1 MAKYIFLFF
10 LWMAGFA
17 YGCGDSETP
26 VNDDIPVSKAPTSIK
41 LPHLISDNMVLQQNS
56 KVILWG
62 EATPKCTVTIS
73 ASWIKQD
80 IVVNVD
86 GKGQWQ
92 ASIMTPAGGPETQTL
107 SFDDGASAPLIVRN
121 ILIGEVWICSG
132 QSNMEMPL
140 GGWEG
145 CPVDNMEEAVTN
157 ADKHSDI
164 RMLTVERNSATVSQ
178 NELEGDWLVASS
190 GQVKRFSAVAYYF
203 ALELQEKLNVPVG
216 LVVAAWGGSDIESWL
231 PGGDKYNGMLYP
243 CHKYAA
249 KGFLW
254 YQGESNVWK
263 WYEYRKNMKE
273 LVKSWRSLWEGSLGT
288 GENMPFYY
296 AEIAPYAL
304 PEDNGATGIV
314 SALLREVQY
323 EVQKEIMP
331 AGMVC
336 TNDLVALSEE
346 NQIHPANKKGVGMRL
361 AHLALSQTYEHGE
374 IISTSPSFEGMCME
388 DGRVLLTFK
397 NVGGGWMDIDKNSV
411 LQNFEL
417 SDGKT
422 LVDGCYV
429 FYPASDISFGD
440 GDVVTVSSDKVAVP
454 KHIRYCFHNFMLGYM
469 RNKAGLPLIPFR
481 GESNIGGTY
490 MVEAESGT
498 SSGTSV
504 ALSDNPYASGERL
517 LTNFYGDARLNL
529 SLAVEEEGLYELSV
543 YYMNEVDAAV
553 RIQVNGGV
561 QQNLNC
567 PASGSWWNKLQFA
580 GMAVTLLKGENT
592 IVIIPGINGGPNL
605 DKVNVVKMERK

>member
-10 LWMAGFA
+10 LWIAGFA
-17 YGCGDSETP
+17 YGCGDSETS

-157 ADKHSDI
+157 ADKHSEI

-178 NELEGDWLVASS
+178 NELKGDWLVASS

-254 YQGESNVWK
+254 YQGESNV
-263 WYEYRKNMKE
+263 
-273 LVKSWRSLWEGSLGT
+273 
-288 GENMPFYY
+288 
-296 AEIAPYAL
+296 
-304 PEDNGATGIV
+304 
-314 SALLREVQY
+314 
-323 EVQKEIMP
+323 
-331 AGMVC
+331 
-336 TNDLVALSEE
+336 
-346 NQIHPANKKGVGMRL
+346 
-361 AHLALSQTYEHGE
+361 
-374 IISTSPSFEGMCME
+374 
-388 DGRVLLTFK
+388 
-397 NVGGGWMDIDKNSV
+397 
-411 LQNFEL
+411 
-417 SDGKT
+417 
-422 LVDGCYV
+422 
-429 FYPASDISFGD
+429 
-440 GDVVTVSSDKVAVP
+440 
-454 KHIRYCFHNFMLGYM
+454 
-469 RNKAGLPLIPFR
+469 
-481 GESNIGGTY
+481 
-490 MVEAESGT
+490 
-498 SSGTSV
+498 
-504 ALSDNPYASGERL
+504 
-517 LTNFYGDARLNL
+517 
-529 SLAVEEEGLYELSV
+529 
-543 YYMNEVDAAV
+543 
-553 RIQVNGGV
+553 
-561 QQNLNC
+561 
-567 PASGSWWNKLQFA
+567 
-580 GMAVTLLKGENT
+580 
-592 IVIIPGINGGPNL
+592 
-605 DKVNVVKMERK
+605 